1 MTSPL
6 QIKTTLKQWL
16 ITHRG
21 HKPSDVFIEELCI
34 FEKNNRA
41 DLVHANGA
49 LLGFEIKSAKD
60 TLARWNAQHAAYQMV
75 FDEVWLCCHSKHV
88 VAALQYE
95 DKSTGI
101 MAIDDFGG
109 LAVLREAKK
118 NNKIDPYQLACLL
131 WRCELESLCSRSGI
145 GFTRKDKV
153 DTLRN
158 MCVKHVSLE
167 ELKTEVLVRLK
178 ERYGDY
184 NSSSAEAVLVLNP
197 PVASCSSSAQIC

>member
-1 MTSPL
+1 MTSAL
-6 QIKTTLKQWL
+6 QIKSTLRQWL
-16 ITHRG
+16 TNHRG
-21 HKPSDVFIEELCI
+21 HKPNDVFIEELCI
-34 FEKNNRA
+34 FEKKNRA

-95 DKSTGI
+95 DKTTGI

-109 LAVLREAKK
+109 LAVLREAKI

-145 GFTRKDKV
+145 GFKRRDRV
-153 DTLRN
+153 EVLRDFCAKN
-158 MCVKHVSLE
+158 VSLE
-167 ELKTEVLVRLK
+167 DLKAEVLARLK
-178 ERYGDY
+178 ARHGDY
-184 NSSSAEAVLVLNP
+184 SSSSAEAESVLNP
-197 PVASCSSSAQIC
+197 PVASCSSSAQMC